1 MQKILLID
9 SDETFVQGLKYS
21 LEQDEYLID
30 TAYSAEEAQK
40 LLKPNEYNLI
50 IMEID
55 LPDKSGLNLCQDIR
69 RDSNVGIIR
78 STNNKEEIKKILA
91 LEYGAD
97 DFLVKPYNILELK
110 ARMKSLFRRVQ
121 GASDDS
127 KNSILEFNHFTINTI
142 GRKLFKDGVEISLT
156 GKEFDLLYILASN
169 KEVVFSRKDLLE
181 KVWGYQFYGDERT
194 VDVHVRRLRN
204 KIEESSK
211 RPKFLK
217 TKWGVGYYFVD

>member
-30 TAYSAEEAQK
+30 TTYSAEEAQK

-69 RDSNVGIIR
+69 RDSNVGIII

>member
-69 RDSNVGIIR
+69 RDSNVGIII

-204 KIEESSK
+204 KIEKSSK

>member
-21 LEQDEYLID
+21 LEQDEYHID

-69 RDSNVGIIR
+69 RDSNVGIII

>member
-30 TAYSAEEAQK
+30 TAYNAEEAQK

-69 RDSNVGIIR
+69 RDSNVGIII

-97 DFLVKPYNILELK
+97 DFLVKPYNILERK

>member
-40 LLKPNEYNLI
+40 LLKSNEYNLI

-69 RDSNVGIIR
+69 RDSNVGIII

>member
-40 LLKPNEYNLI
+40 LLRPNEYNLI

-69 RDSNVGIIR
+69 RDSNVGIII